1 MFLIATMIGAPIS
14 TSEAQAG
21 PARFT
26 PFNFQERLNV
36 IARTRKGPAAQVAII
51 SAYRQFARSNP
62 NQAFT
67 LVRMATVRLDSVT
80 PPAQRAA
87 AIVRLSQAASSAF
100 IGMRINDRSLI
111 IATFTYL
118 VSSVPP
124 DFRDPAFIQTITQH
138 AVKAS
143 VDTGGTQQERAEI
156 VKAFGGSATGPD
168 FSKSESTAI
177 IPTSVQGHAQFFSA
191 SAPAAMGLQACQL
204 TTGRVTAYSVDGTV
218 IARGTLS
225 PSGSF
230 VLSDTD
236 ERISSP
242 GSAAGLLG
250 SEIRI
255 VIELPNGSTLMADSE
270 RRESFVQVSLLTT
283 IMAQA
288 RKNRPDLNLTLVQAE
303 AALRSYFRL
312 SATLSLE
319 DFGGETT
326 AFSEVAFWEAARSW
340 NRKNNLPVEDIDF
353 VVENVEDGV
362 QEHAAGRL
370 ATIGP
375 VQTALAA
382 KSLLGVGDDNADSI
396 GSLDPDQHFSLAS
409 DGGIFD
415 PNTNGYEKASNLGLA
430 NSIVSNVCSSIQGV
444 VGFVLLFDIDE
455 HTGEKHN
462 GISKLAKWAAGIG
475 FATIGVQFV
484 VELFLDIFADQA
496 PDPVQEGLAIISN
509 QIAAL
514 SDQLAQTEAKILFAF
529 ELARTQEPYE
539 RVLGRWNDVKTLR
552 PTSPDPQNANQF
564 QLHSR
569 DFAANPQG
577 AQASIAL
584 ANSMLGINGS
594 QNGVSL
600 FNRMVTGGLGMSAAN
615 SANRMDLPIRS
626 NALILQARNIPM
638 RYVNMLTSALQVTAE
653 ESRVFMNLNESP
665 AHRLTTLQESF
676 VEATPAFGSNGLA
689 ALRRRGLQQAPTRFS
704 SSEILVDSTRGES
717 GRGLIWSTEVM
728 VRALDNTVVRWSKYD
743 RNTRYIDGDKF
754 KPGSYRL
761 NDELPAGIGWRLPTL
776 QELQSLPGWG
786 KGDAGL
792 EALATKAGIVPAAGH
807 WFAVLD
813 PLAPDVI
820 VVNKDDGGEA
830 IQQSQTTGKVRF
842 YSFHNGSEVTGIEAT
857 RNLRDPDTLNC
868 LRVFDLNT
876 FPGNAE
882 VPTVRIDG
890 RLASGLF
897 AWPDTSGRKPLWWP
911 KKAYYSSIMRS
922 AGIPPTNIIV
932 LDQLIPNPWYSAT
945 PNDPREVPTHLKVL
959 NALAYWS
966 LKGSD
971 SESRGFVEDVSGLV
985 EWQSSD
991 PTAAVVGNVF
1001 SRFDSAADAAEPN
1014 RFVSPWFSTITF
1026 SKVDVPVTFTAKWV
1040 QGLLTASPA
1049 NQVTITQAADVRLC
1063 VPPVAS
1069 GLDVTPGHLLYT
1081 TATQINGVSMA
1092 ATRYL
1097 TDRSA
1102 EDATNGVQW
1111 ALLEVTKEG
1120 DNEVTTP
1127 FNAELATIS
1136 QGSNGRTGGVLS
1148 VQAGAGIPARTLRVL
1163 ATDPTSGR
1171 TGKADLRLQF

>member
-1 MFLIATMIGAPIS
+1 
-14 TSEAQAG
+14 
-21 PARFT
+21 
-26 PFNFQERLNV
+26 
-36 IARTRKGPAAQVAII
+36 
-51 SAYRQFARSNP
+51 
-62 NQAFT
+62 
-67 LVRMATVRLDSVT
+67 
-80 PPAQRAA
+80 
-87 AIVRLSQAASSAF
+87 
-100 IGMRINDRSLI
+100 MRINDRSLI

-168 FSKSESTAI
+168 FSKPESTAI

-250 SEIRI
+250 REIRI

-270 RRESFVQVSLLTT
+270 RRESFVQVTLLTT

-288 RKNRPDLNLTLVQAE
+288 RKNHPDLNLTLVQAE

-340 NRKNNLPVEDIDF
+340 NRENHLPVEDIDF
-353 VVENVEDGV
+353 FVENVEDGV
-362 QEHAAGRL
+362 REHAAGRL

-409 DGGIFD
+409 DSDGGIFN
-415 PNTNGYEKASNLGLA
+415 PNTNGYEKASNLALA
-430 NSIVSNVCSSIQGV
+430 NSIVSNVCSSIEDV
-444 VGFVLLFDIDE
+444 AGFVVLFDADD
-455 HTGEKHN
+455 KSN
-462 GISKLAKWAAGIG
+462 GVSKLAKWAGGIG
-475 FATIGVQFV
+475 FTAIGVQFV
-484 VELFLDIFADQA
+484 VTLFLDIFEDQA
-496 PDPVQEGLAIISN
+496 TDPVQEGLAIISN

-539 RVLGRWNDVKTLR
+539 RVLVRLNDVKTLR
-552 PTSPDPQNANQF
+552 PTSAEPPNANQF
-564 QLHSR
+564 QSHSR

-577 AQASIAL
+577 ALASITL
-584 ANSMLGINGS
+584 ANSMLGISGS

-600 FNRMVTGGLGMSAAN
+600 FNRMVTSGLGMSAAAN

-665 AHRLTTLQESF
+665 AHRMTALQESF

-728 VRALDNTVVRWSKYD
+728 VRALDNTVVRWESIQS
-743 RNTRYIDGDKF
+743 TFFRYIDGDKF

-786 KGDAGL
+786 NGDAGL
-792 EALATKAGIVPAAGH
+792 QALETKAGIVPAGGH

-820 VVNKDDGGEA
+820 VAEEIYFGSSARSE
-830 IQQSQTTGKVRF
+830 TTGKVRF
-842 YSFHNGSEVTGIEAT
+842 YSFHNGKEVDGVEVT
-857 RNLRDPDTLNC
+857 RNRYDPDTVNC

-897 AWPDTSGRKPLWWP
+897 AWPDTSARKPLWWP
-911 KKAYYSSIMRS
+911 QKAYYSSIMRS
-922 AGIPPTNIIV
+922 AGIPPTNIV
-932 LDQLIPNPWYSAT
+932 VVDQLIPNPWYSAT
-945 PNDPREVPTHLKVL
+945 PNDPKEVPTHLKIL

-966 LKGSD
+966 LKNSD
-971 SESRGFVEDVSGLV
+971 SETRGFVEDVSGLV

-1014 RFVSPWFSTITF
+1014 HFVSPWFSTITF

-1069 GLDVTPGHLLYT
+1069 GLDVTPGNLLYT
-1081 TATQINGVSMA
+1081 TSTQINGVSMA

-1120 DNEVTTP
+1120 GNEVTTP

-1136 QGSNGRTGGVLS
+1136 QGSNGRTGGILS